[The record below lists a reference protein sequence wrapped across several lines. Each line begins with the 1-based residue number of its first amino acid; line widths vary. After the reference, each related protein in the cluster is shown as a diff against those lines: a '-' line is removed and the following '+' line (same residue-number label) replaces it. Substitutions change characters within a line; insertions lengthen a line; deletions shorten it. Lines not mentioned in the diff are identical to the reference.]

1 MSLTA
6 WKRGFGFRKNLIERI
21 LKLIMTID
29 DEIRDE
35 KLQYDVNREEQKI
48 LAVSYGNIDQYE
60 FLTGEEI
67 LYLLY
72 FQVLF

>member
-6 WKRGFGFRKNLIERI
+6 WKRGFGFRKNFIERI

-60 FLTGEEI
+60 FLTGKEI
-67 LYLLY
+67 LPSD
-72 FQVLF
+72 QRRVI

>member
-6 WKRGFGFRKNLIERI
+6 GKQGFGFRKNLIERI

-48 LAVSYGNIDQYE
+48 VAVSYGNID
-60 FLTGEEI
+60 
-67 LYLLY
+67 
-72 FQVLF
+72 

>member
-6 WKRGFGFRKNLIERI
+6 GKRGFGFRKNLIERI

-48 LAVSYGNIDQYE
+48 LAVSYENIDQY
-60 FLTGEEI
+60 LTGEEI
-67 LYLLY
+67 LPSD
-72 FQVLF
+72 QRRVI

>member
-48 LAVSYGNIDQYE
+48 VAVSYGNIDQYE

-67 LYLLY
+67 LPSD
-72 FQVLF
+72 QRRVI

>member
-6 WKRGFGFRKNLIERI
+6 GKRGFGFRKNLIERI

-35 KLQYDVNREEQKI
+35 KLQYDVNREEQKK
-48 LAVSYGNIDQYE
+48 LAVSYENIDQY
-60 FLTGEEI
+60 LTGEEI
-67 LYLLY
+67 LPSD
-72 FQVLF
+72 QRRVI

>member
-48 LAVSYGNIDQYE
+48 LAVSYGNIDQCE

-67 LYLLY
+67 LPSD
-72 FQVLF
+72 QRRVI

>member
-6 WKRGFGFRKNLIERI
+6 GKQGFGFRKNLIERI

-48 LAVSYGNIDQYE
+48 VAVSYGNIDQYE

-67 LYLLY
+67 LPSD
-72 FQVLF
+72 QRRVR

>member
-6 WKRGFGFRKNLIERI
+6 WKRGFGFRKNFIERI

-35 KLQYDVNREEQKI
+35 KLQYDVNREDQK
-48 LAVSYGNIDQYE
+48 
-60 FLTGEEI
+60 
-67 LYLLY
+67 
-72 FQVLF
+72 